1 MKITLSELREIIR
14 EVIQEEAQIDINW
27 QKIFP
32 ALRGY
37 KSPSVL
43 GQYGGESPSMQ
54 LNWGNNKYTAYIG
67 DFTQDGDT
75 NLKISSSFN
84 ELVSDW
90 GLSITNDG
98 LGFESLDNQN
108 LKTFESMI
116 GSLGLPTDSKSY
128 MRKIFTKGGKSTVV
142 IMYRVGNWLK
152 YDPNTVISTIKGII
166 GSMRSSS

>member
-1 MKITLSELREIIR
+1 MKITLSELRELIR

-32 ALRGY
+32 VLRGY

-54 LNWGNNKYTAYIG
+54 LSWGNNKYTSYISN
-67 DFTQDGDT
+67 FTQGGDS
-75 NLKISSSFN
+75 NLKIPSSFN

-90 GLSITNDG
+90 GLAITNDG
-98 LGFESLDNQN
+98 LGFESLDNEN
-108 LKTFESMI
+108 LKKFESII

-128 MRKIFTKGGKSTVV
+128 MRKVFTKGGKTTVV
-142 IMYRVGNWLK
+142 IMYRVSNWLK
-152 YDPNTVISTIKGII
+152 YDPNAVIGVIKSII
-166 GSMRSSS
+166 DSMKSSS